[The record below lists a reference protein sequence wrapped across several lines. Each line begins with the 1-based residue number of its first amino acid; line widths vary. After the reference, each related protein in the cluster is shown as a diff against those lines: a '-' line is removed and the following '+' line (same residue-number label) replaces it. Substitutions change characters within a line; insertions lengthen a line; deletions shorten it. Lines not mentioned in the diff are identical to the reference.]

1 MSDDYTFWKDK
12 HTVYAKLIV
21 VTLISLQI
29 SHVGIDEQIADTQ
42 NAFGAKYSPNLSEQH
57 PLVIIA
63 GYAGQHGKQEYCIER
78 PITEGQRQ
86 SIVLNE
92 RQVGKLRTALP
103 EHFVG
108 KINAHRV
115 AIACLRKLIE

>member
-1 MSDDYTFWKDK
+1 MYPRWDRTAPHWR
-12 HTVYAKLIV
+12 YADV
-21 VTLISLQI
+21 
-29 SHVGIDEQIADTQ
+29 Q
-42 NAFGAKYSPNLSEQH
+42 NAFGTKYPPNLSEQH

-63 GYAGQHGKQEYCIER
+63 GYAGQHGKQEYRIKR

-92 RQVGKLRTALP
+92 RQVRKLRMALP

-108 KINAHRV
+108 KIHAHRL